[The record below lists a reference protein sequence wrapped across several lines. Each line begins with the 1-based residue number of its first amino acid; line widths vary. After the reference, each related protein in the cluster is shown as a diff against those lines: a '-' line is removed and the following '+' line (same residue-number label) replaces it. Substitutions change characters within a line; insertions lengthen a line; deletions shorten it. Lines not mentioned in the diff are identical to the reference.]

1 MKYQHIKIDMDYC
14 ADPLWVSVDGIHF
27 VNDSLSEY
35 EDRLSKELLHG
46 LSLYQDIWE
55 LSKWSKFK
63 SPSDEF
69 KDVGYEDSLEDLIKE
84 MEIHLAVRL
93 KTEMPDYHI
102 YYCKYYPERECAH
115 QYENVE
121 ITFEKPT
128 GIYRTLVN

>member
-1 MKYQHIKIDMDYC
+1 MMVLKSISFIKNYEDYNMKYQHIKIDMDYC

-84 MEIHLAVRL
+84 I
-93 KTEMPDYHI
+93 K
-102 YYCKYYPERECAH
+102 KK
-115 QYENVE
+115 
-121 ITFEKPT
+121 F
-128 GIYRTLVN
+128 GIFLSKCT